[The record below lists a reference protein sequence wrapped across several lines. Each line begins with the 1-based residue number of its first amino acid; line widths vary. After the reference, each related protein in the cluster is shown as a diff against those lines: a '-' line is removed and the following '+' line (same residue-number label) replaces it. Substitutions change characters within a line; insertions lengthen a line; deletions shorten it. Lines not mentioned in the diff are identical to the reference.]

1 MYTSLYSCEYLFH
14 ELWFLHMLSANWNDS
29 SFLTFSAFSLSFLS
43 DSSVWDFQMNQSDE
57 NRGSCHRPPL
67 CCDGSCL
74 LFLCMLYHVHV
85 ISFYFSCRDF
95 FFLKWH
101 GVWQNVFFCLHLHWG
116 HWRKIFYSCVCLA
129 LVSGR
134 VYNWGNF
141 GLFFSVE
148 SSWLAPPT
156 C

>member
-1 MYTSLYSCEYLFH
+1 MCTSLYSCVYMFH
-14 ELWFLHMLSANWNDS
+14 ELWFLHMLPANWNDS

-43 DSSVWDFQMNQSDE
+43 DSSVWDFQLNRSDE

-85 ISFYFSCRDF
+85 ISFYFSCHDF